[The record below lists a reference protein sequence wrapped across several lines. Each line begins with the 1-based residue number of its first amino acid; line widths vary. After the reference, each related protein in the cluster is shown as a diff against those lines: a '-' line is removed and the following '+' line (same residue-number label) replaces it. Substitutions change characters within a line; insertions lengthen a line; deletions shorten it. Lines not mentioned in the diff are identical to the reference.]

1 MGGKLRVSADAVA
14 PDERFGFW
22 REIASSRQADR
33 GMGSARRPAV
43 PRRGGRRDEGAVAAN
58 PRQQRRVD
66 FAPRSQGDRRPSDG
80 WVIIYRDLSEATL
93 LERNRKT
100 FVMGRGSLIAL
111 DFDAPSATHRID
123 SFKYDLLIL
132 PTALLRP
139 HLTKRDRPLGH
150 LFARTP
156 GDESL
161 ATTYIES
168 LLKEWDD
175 IQEPAMGAM
184 ADALGRLIGVA
195 FGAPVEEHADAV
207 TAGRLAEIDAYI
219 ERHFA
224 DPALSAASCAAGR
237 GFPSAPSTRLRA
249 ARRKLRRKGPAPS
262 VGRMPRRTRR
272 RAPSL
277 GPRHRLRLGF
287 RQLAGSFYRA
297 FQAAFGA
304 SPGDLSEGGARE
316 VRSGVAFRGRR

>member
-22 REIASSRQADR
+22 REISLKSAGLTVEWDRRDGRPFRAEAVAETKGPLRRIRGSSDASIS
-33 GMGSARRPAV
+33 
-43 PRRGGRRDEGAVAAN
+43 RRG
-58 PRQQRRVD
+58 PREIAD
-66 FAPRSQGDRRPSDG
+66 HPTDG
-80 WVIIYRDLSEATL
+80 VIIYRDLSEATL

-156 GDESL
+156 GAESL

-224 DPALSAASCAAGR
+224 DPALSAASCAAALR
-237 GFPSAPSTRLRA
+237 ISERAVYAAFERRAESFAARVRRRRLEECRA
-249 ARRKLRRKGPAPS
+249 ALAAEPHRS
-262 VGRMPRRTRR
+262 VLDIAYAWGFG
-272 RAPSL
+272 SL
-277 GPRHRLRLGF
+277 
-287 RQLAGSFYRA
+287 ASFYRA

-304 SPGDLSEGGARE
+304 SPGDLRKAAR
-316 VRSGVAFRGRR
+316 AK